1 MDTDYCGLYI
11 VSVCLCNPKFMRGE
25 QVHADLFSTSQ
36 GHRTEEKEGKWMLL
50 SLLLYQSDTDII

>member
-36 GHRTEEKEGKWMLL
+36 GHRTEEKEGK
-50 SLLLYQSDTDII
+50 